1 MSDVFNRAPQIG
13 GSMSAENIRLNF
25 SQDSGTA
32 LTAIVQDKVGLIIQK
47 LNLAYS
53 QEVTRLYAL
62 ESGKIYFIVGQS
74 NGEMQVQHV
83 VGPAGMAK
91 EFFKKYGNP
100 CNITGQFNLT
110 VASGCGGKNTQ
121 SRVTVSNPLIKQVS
135 LQIEAGNAI
144 IASGFSAMFTGL
156 DLL

>member
-1 MSDVFNRAPQIG
+1 MADVFSRNPQVG
-13 GSMSAENIRLNF
+13 GAMSAEQIRLNF
-25 SQDSGTA
+25 AQELDYNGT
-32 LTAIVQDKVGLIIQK
+32 VGLIIQK